1 MHANF
6 AFKLAGV
13 AAGLLLTACGRS
25 DTATTDTGALDRGP
39 VAQMDTGM
47 GSMSGMDHSKMT
59 STPARDADQEFLR
72 MMVDHHQGLI
82 VLSDTTLAKNPSQAV
97 ASEAREL
104 RQKQAA
110 EQKDMS
116 DMLKA
121 DYSEDKMPML
131 MPSNEQM
138 IAQVASA
145 DRSTVDR
152 VFREKVIAHHE
163 EALKMIADF
172 ETRFTKPAV
181 RTMAAKMKSDQQK
194 EIAKLK
200 SELGRA

>member
-1 MHANF
+1 MHANV
-6 AFKLAGV
+6 ALKLAFIS
-13 AAGLLLTACGRS
+13 AGLLVTACGRS
-25 DTATTDTGALDRGP
+25 DTATTDTSALKTGT

-47 GSMSGMDHSKMT
+47 GSMSGMDHSKMAM
-59 STPARDADQEFLR
+59 TPARDADQEFLR

-121 DYSEDKMPML
+121 DYSEDKMPMV
-131 MPSNEQM
+131 MPSNERM
-138 IAQVASA
+138 IAQVAST
-145 DRSTVDR
+145 DRSNVDS

-172 ETRFTKPAV
+172 EARFAKPAV
-181 RTMAAKMKSDQQK
+181 RTMAMKMKSDQQK

-200 SELGRA
+200 AQLGRA

>member
-1 MHANF
+1 MHANV
-6 AFKLAGV
+6 AFKLAV
-13 AAGLLLTACGRS
+13 ISAGLLVTACGRS
-25 DTATTDTGALDRGP
+25 ETATTDTGALDTGT
-39 VAQMDTGM
+39 VARMDTGM
-47 GSMSGMDHSKMT
+47 GSMSGMDHSKMAM
-59 STPARDADQEFLR
+59 TPARDADQEFLR

-110 EQKDMS
+110 EQTDMS

-138 IAQVASA
+138 IAQVASTDA
-145 DRSTVDR
+145 SDIDR

-163 EALKMIADF
+163 EALKMIADY
-172 ETRFTKPAV
+172 EARFTKPAV

-194 EIAKLK
+194 EIARLK
-200 SELGRA
+200 SELGRG